1 MTLHLLFITTNTAID
16 GNESAPL
23 YIKLLFGI
31 NLPLVMAMA
40 AQRVALVFLF

>member
-1 MTLHLLFITTNTAID
+1 MAFHLLFAATNTAVD
-16 GNESAPL
+16 GDQPPPL

-31 NLPLVMAMA
+31 NLPLVVTMA